1 MTGPYTVTD
10 LLATMTAGPVRAG
23 SSLAR
28 QSAPQATQDMLD
40 AAFLEMQR
48 AHAAGE
54 RRDWQAAEE
63 SVELAYGILQAA
75 QPVRD
80 DLRPRKQPLRRSC
93 RDTL

>member
-23 SSLAR
+23 SKLAL
-28 QSAPQATQDMLD
+28 QSAPQATQEMLD
-40 AAFLEMQR
+40 AAFAEMQR

-54 RRDWQAAEE
+54 RRDWKAAEE
-63 SVELAYGILQAA
+63 SVELAYGILQTAKSI
-75 QPVRD
+75 RD
-80 DLRPRKQPLRRSC
+80 ELRPRKQPLGRSC